1 MKRCPTCDKT
11 FADGMKFCQTDGTVL
26 VEDAPAAD
34 PYKTVVSNLSEIP
47 APPVDPFKTMVAS
60 PPTFGKEVDDVL
72 PLPEDLNEMKTMLV
86 PRDELKSSEA
96 EDVTKLDLPPPSPFN
111 PSAPL
116 IEPSASSSSFGDLGQ
131 ELNSPKSSETNPNDA
146 TAAKDSSSFQE
157 NPAPKFD
164 SKPFQNDFSQK
175 SPYGNQENKAIPSP
189 FQDPMSP
196 DHQSSYKSPFD
207 EPIEQ
212 SEPMFGERSES
223 ASQSPF
229 GQSPPSF
236 GQPEPFNP
244 PMQQTEWTP
253 PPAPVSEWQNQ
264 NLGAG
269 QPFQPSGASAGQNQT
284 LAIVSLVSGIL
295 GLCCGVL
302 GIVAIVTGYMAKN
315 NADANPAEYGGRGL
329 ALAGMILGGISIV
342 LLIIGLLI
350 NFLGLLVR

>member
-1 MKRCPTCDKT
+1 MR
-11 FADGMKFCQTDGTVL
+11 FCQTDGTVL
-26 VEDAPAAD
+26 VDDAPAAD
-34 PYKTVVSNLSEIP
+34 PYKTVVSNQSEIP

-60 PPTFGKEVDDVL
+60 PPIFAKEDDVL
-72 PLPEDLNEMKTMLV
+72 QLPEDLDEMKTMLV
-86 PRDELKSSEA
+86 SRDELKSSEA
-96 EDVTKLDLPPPSPFN
+96 EDVPKLDLPPPSPFN
-111 PSAPL
+111 SSAPL
-116 IEPSASSSSFGDLGQ
+116 IEPSPNSSSFGDLGQ
-131 ELNSPKSSETNPNDA
+131 DSSSPKFSGTNPNDA
-146 TAAKDSSSFQE
+146 TATTDSSPFQE
-157 NPAPKFD
+157 NSAPKFD
-164 SKPFQNDFSQK
+164 SKPFENDFSQK

-189 FQDPMSP
+189 FQDSMSP
-196 DHQSSYKSPFD
+196 DYQSPYKSPFD

-212 SEPMFGERSES
+212 SEPMFGGQPES

-229 GQSPPSF
+229 GQSPF

-264 NLGAG
+264 NVGAN

-342 LLIIGLLI
+342 LMIIWLLI